1 MKIAFYCD
9 TDYRVKNDIFVD
21 DYDEEYSN
29 FVRNIRFLGHESHT
43 LDIFWK
49 RNQTVDVCIFFDVPR
64 KMRFLKD

>member
-43 LDIFWK
+43 LDIFGK
-49 RNQTVDVCIFFDVPR
+49 KKSNSGCVHFF
-64 KMRFLKD
+64 